1 MTRARTPSPSRIAIL
16 LLATALAMASPAAA
30 VERTAEEVDGLA
42 RSAPFDASADDELR
56 KTTSI
61 DGVPVD
67 MEWILGDPEVTADR
81 LGAFVVDRSTRPS
94 DAGERARAIL
104 TQDRFDTSGGIPASA
119 VLQAWALRTVS
130 GILLAIEQAIPG
142 GLTTVGWV
150 LLVLAV
156 AGIATASWSLLRRR
170 ELAIES
176 AERTRGRRRGPSAA
190 ALDAR
195 ALEAAR
201 EGRFDEA
208 LRLHF
213 VAALIRLDSHGAIRL
228 HDGLTSGSVTAT
240 LSHPLASRLV
250 AVHDEVVYGD
260 RPATPADAEQSRT
273 GWRQVVQDVTP

>member
-1 MTRARTPSPSRIAIL
+1 MTRARTPSPSRIAAV
-16 LLATALAMASPAAA
+16 LLAAALALASPAAA
-30 VERTAEEVDGLA
+30 IDRTAEEVDGLA
-42 RSAPFDASADDELR
+42 RSAPFDAAADDQLR

-67 MEWILGDPEVTADR
+67 MEWLLGGPEVASDR
-81 LGAFVVDRSTRPS
+81 LGAFVVDRSSRPI
-94 DAGERARAIL
+94 DAGAQARAIL
-104 TQDRFDTSGGIPASA
+104 AQDRFDTSGGIPASA

-156 AGIATASWSLLRRR
+156 AGVTTASWSLLRRR

-176 AERTRGRRRGPSAA
+176 AERTRGRRKGPSAA
-190 ALDAR
+190 SLDAR

-201 EGRFDEA
+201 EGRFEDA

-240 LSHPLASRLV
+240 LSHPIASHLV

-260 RPATPADAEQSRT
+260 RTATPTDAEQSRT
-273 GWRQVVQDVTP
+273 GWRQVVQEVTP